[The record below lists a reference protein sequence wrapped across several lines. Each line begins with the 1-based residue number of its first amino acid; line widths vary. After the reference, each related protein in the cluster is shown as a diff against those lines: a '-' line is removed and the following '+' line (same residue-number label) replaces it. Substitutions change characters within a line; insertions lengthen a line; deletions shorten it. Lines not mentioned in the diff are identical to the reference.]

1 MFIKSNKL
9 LASMAIAGLAMAL
22 GATGA
27 LAKKPNI
34 ILMLSD
40 DTGVGDLGVYG
51 GGEGRGMPTPELD
64 KMADE
69 GIQFWTAYGQPSCTP
84 GRAAV
89 QTGRFPLRSGMTT
102 VAFQGQPGGLPHAE
116 WTIASVLNKEADYNT
131 VFIGKWHLGESDYA
145 YPINQGY
152 DEMYNVTLYHL
163 NAYTYCS
170 PTWNPTMS
178 QKTLDMFR
186 TVTKGVLAGKADKDG
201 KIAQANTVIE
211 GKDVWEHISE
221 LDTLSQKAA
230 LDYIEKHAHDE
241 KPFFMSLNWAK
252 NHQPNLPAAE
262 FKGKSPGKTK
272 YSDAVVEMDTRS
284 GRVLEKLRELGID
297 KDTLVVYTVDNG
309 AWQDVYPDS
318 GYTQFRGTKGT
329 DREGGSRVPMIAWW
343 PGHIPAGQ
351 RSHAIIGGIDMMATF
366 AAVAG
371 VELPKVDR
379 DGVPI
384 YFDSINQLPVMMG
397 QEKQV
402 REKWFYFTEQELAPG
417 AIREGRFK
425 FVFNLRGDD
434 GAYTGGLSVSTN
446 RGWKGPASYV
456 ATVPEIYDL
465 WQDPQE
471 RYDIFMTN
479 FTEKTWATPQALG
492 DVKNLIKNFVQYPP
506 RPLQSEAVD
515 MPYTIDEFLG
525 DLKAGKYGKKK

>member
-1 MFIKSNKL
+1 MVFKSKSL
-9 LASMAIAGLAMAL
+9 LKSIAIAGFTLSLA
-22 GATGA
+22 ATGA

-40 DTGVGDLGVYG
+40 DTGWGDLGVYG
-51 GGEGRGMPTPELD
+51 GGEGRGMATPNLD

-69 GIQFWTAYGQPSCTP
+69 GMQFWSAYGQPSCTP
-84 GRAAV
+84 GRAAA

-116 WTIASVLNKEADYNT
+116 WTIASVLKKADYNT

-178 QKTLDMFR
+178 KKTLDMFR
-186 TVTKGVLAGKADKDG
+186 KVTKGVLEGKANKDG
-201 KIAQANTVIE
+201 KIAQAKTVIA

-221 LDTLSQKAA
+221 LDTLTEKAA

-241 KPFFMSLNWAK
+241 KPFYMSLNWAK
-252 NHQPNLPAAE
+252 NHQPNLPAKEYA
-262 FKGKSPGKTK
+262 GKSTGKTK
-272 YSDAVVEMDTRS
+272 YSDAVVEMDSRS
-284 GRVLEKLRELGID
+284 GHILDKLRELGID
-297 KDTLVVYTVDNG
+297 KDTLVIYTVDNG

-318 GYTQFRGTKGT
+318 GYTPFRGTKGT
-329 DREGGSRVPMIAWW
+329 DREGGSRVPFIAWW
-343 PGHIPAGQ
+343 PGHIPANTK
-351 RSHAIIGGIDMMATF
+351 SHTIIGGIDMMATF
-366 AAVAG
+366 AAAAG
-371 VELPKVDR
+371 IKELPKLDR
-379 DGVPI
+379 AGEPI
-384 YFDSINQLPVMMG
+384 YFDSINQLPVMLG
-397 QEKQV
+397 KEKDV
-402 REKWFYFTEQELAPG
+402 RTKWYYFTEQELAPG
-417 AIREGRFK
+417 AVRDGRFK

-434 GAYTGGLSVSTN
+434 GAYTGSKSVSTN
-446 RGWKGPASYV
+446 RGWKGPSSYV

-465 WQDPQE
+465 MQDPQE

-479 FTEKTWATPQALG
+479 WTEKTWATPKALG
-492 DVKNLIKNFVQYPP
+492 DVKNLIKNFVKYPP

-515 MPYTIDEFLG
+515 MPYTIDEFAK
-525 DLKAGKYGKKK
+525 DLKAGRYGKK